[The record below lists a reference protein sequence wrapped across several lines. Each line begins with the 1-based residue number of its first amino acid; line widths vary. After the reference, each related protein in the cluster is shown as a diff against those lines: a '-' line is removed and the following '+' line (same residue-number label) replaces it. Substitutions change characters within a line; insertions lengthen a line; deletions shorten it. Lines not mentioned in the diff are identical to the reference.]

1 MASKKTAKKTT
12 KKTKGARSKKTTK
25 AVAKKR
31 VTFRTYTSLR
41 RVCAARS
48 NSNLPRG
55 SVVETSG
62 VKTLLDDME
71 HVKIRIG
78 SAKKGTVYEASLPAF
93 LSEAFKLLGFK
104 ESKDEA
110 LPAFGTPVVSAN

>member
-12 KKTKGARSKKTTK
+12 KKTKGTRSKRTAKV
-25 AVAKKR
+25 AAKKR
-31 VTFRTYTSLR
+31 TTFRTYTSLR

-55 SVVETSG
+55 SVAEACG
-62 VKTLLDDME
+62 AETLLDDME

-78 SAKKGTVYEASLPAF
+78 SAKKGTVYEASLPTF

-104 ESKDEA
+104 ESKMDT
-110 LPAFGTPVVSAN
+110 LPVFGTPVASAN